1 MWYQNVTKIIQ
12 CKSPLK
18 QSQNRRQ
25 TLLPHFSMFC
35 CGRQE
40 APAVLISRL
49 LLRMHR
55 MYVASFVWTSTKN
68 EWNAPNANEITRVWT
83 SYLS

>member
-1 MWYQNVTKIIQ
+1 
-12 CKSPLK
+12 
-18 QSQNRRQ
+18 
-25 TLLPHFSMFC
+25 MFC

-55 MYVASFVWTSTKN
+55 VYVASFVWTSTKN
-68 EWNAPNANEITRVWT
+68 EWNAPNANVVNAFGPSIPRNLITRVLT
-83 SYLS
+83 YLF